1 MAARKNTFDDKLAR
15 IRELARAEPPVAAAP
30 DLGRFLADPNPFLVG
45 EAAKVV
51 ADLEL
56 RALAPDLVAAFDRL
70 LGMPAMSDRGCHAKQ
85 KVLEALITLEAD
97 VWDTYRKGLRYV
109 QIEVTVGPPVD
120 TAGLVRG
127 LSAHALVRTNFP
139 RAALEVT
146 PLLFDETPEA
156 RVAAAEALRDTCE
169 VVCAAV
175 LHTRVLVGDPE
186 PDVLGA
192 CYRGMLALE
201 PRQYLPVVAA
211 ALDAGVETA
220 ALALGESRLP
230 EALLVLKEALAH
242 VNAEMEKTVLLG
254 VALLRTDEALTYL
267 LELVAEAPE
276 SRAILVIQALSLHRH
291 DTRLTSRVGE
301 IISARKSRKLARVF
315 AERFGPNEDG

>member
-15 IRELARAEPPVAAAP
+15 IRALARAEPKAAAAP
-30 DLGRFLADPNPFLVG
+30 DLGGFLADPNPFLVG
-45 EAAKVV
+45 EVAKVV

-56 RALAPDLVAAFDRL
+56 RALVPDLVAAFERL
-70 LGMPAMSDRGCHAKQ
+70 LGMPAMADRGCHAKQ
-85 KVLEALITLEAD
+85 KVLEALVTLEAD
-97 VWDTYRKGLRYV
+97 AWDTYRKGLRYV

-127 LSAHALVRTNFP
+127 ISAHALVRTNFP

-175 LHTRVLVGDPE
+175 LHARVIVGDPE

-211 ALDAGVETA
+211 ALEAGVETA

-230 EALLVLKEALAH
+230 EALSVLQEAVSRADPEL
-242 VNAEMEKTVLLG
+242 EKTVLLG
-254 VALLRTDEALTYL
+254 VALLRTDEALSYL

-276 SRAILVIQALSLHRH
+276 SRAIHAIQALSLHRH
-291 DTRLTSRVGE
+291 DTRLTSKVGE
-301 IISARKSRKLARVF
+301 IVSARKSRKLARAF
-315 AERFGPNEDG
+315 AERFGPSEG

>member
-15 IRELARAEPPVAAAP
+15 IRALAHAEPPSASAP
-30 DLGRFLADPNPFLVG
+30 ELGRFLADPTPFLVG
-45 EAAKVV
+45 EAAKVA

-56 RALAPDLVAAFDRL
+56 RVLVADLVAAFERL
-70 LGMPAMSDRGCHAKQ
+70 LGMPAMADRGCHAKQ

-97 VWDTYRKGLRYV
+97 AWDTYRRGLRYV
-109 QIEVTVGPPVD
+109 QMEVTVGPPVD

-139 RAALEVT
+139 RAALEVA
-146 PLLFDETPEA
+146 PLLFDEMPEA

-175 LHTRVLVGDPE
+175 LHTRVIVGDAE

-201 PRQYLPVVAA
+201 PRHYLPVVAA
-211 ALDAGVETA
+211 ALDAGVEAA

-230 EALLVLKEALAH
+230 EALPVLKEAVSRADEELA
-242 VNAEMEKTVLLG
+242 KTVLLG

-267 LELVAEAPE
+267 LDLLAEAAE
-276 SRAILVIQALSLHRH
+276 GRAIAVIQALSLHRH
-291 DTRLTSRVGE
+291 DTRLASRVGE
-301 IISARKSRKLARVF
+301 IVSARKSRKLARVF
-315 AERFGPNEDG
+315 AERFGPSEG